1 MNNTLKSLQEK
12 ITHATDVFE
21 GAVKKEQYKCS
32 HDKIGELP
40 YKSDKWLG
48 STPPIRVCFNCGM
61 SEEGW
66 GCGYI
71 VLINKGVEVSEKEFY
86 SLRAGL
92 FIRDIH
98 KGPLIRGEI
107 TIDELI
113 MNGDIPQE
121 MKERERER

>member
-40 YKSDKWLG
+40 YKAGNWLD

-61 SEEGW
+61 SEEG
-66 GCGYI
+66 CGYI
-71 VLINKGVEVSEKEFY
+71 VLVNKGVEISEKEFY

-107 TIDELI
+107 TLEELI
-113 MNGDIPQE
+113 RNGGGISQE
-121 MKERERER
+121 MKEKERGR